1 MVDVPTQSQIL
12 SLFTNQKELKL
23 RIFVIYCEKNI
34 VKKEK
39 ENKNEKDKKSIARSR
54 ILDYQV

>member
-1 MVDVPTQSQIL
+1 
-12 SLFTNQKELKL
+12 LKL

-39 ENKNEKDKKSIARSR
+39 ENKNEKDKKNIAR